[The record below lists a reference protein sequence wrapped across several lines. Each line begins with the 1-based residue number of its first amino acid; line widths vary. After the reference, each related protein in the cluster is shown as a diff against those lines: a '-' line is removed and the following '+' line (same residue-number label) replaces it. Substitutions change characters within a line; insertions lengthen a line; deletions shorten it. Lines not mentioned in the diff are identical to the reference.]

1 MKMSLS
7 VRVAESPKRKDI
19 AAIPIEALAPQAK
32 AAGYQG
38 LSIRASVVSV
48 DSPPERVVF
57 VRSLLN
63 SLDLDVSMVTG
74 NLALAVNN
82 AAAADA
88 IRNITP
94 HLDLAEQ
101 LGAKLVRVML
111 HESSDIESAGRA
123 ADEAAERSLTLCQ
136 QMHWGSLFETVNGAL
151 EVLTA
156 IGRKN
161 FGVTYEPANLLACG
175 DNVDPDSIRRLAP
188 YLVNVYFQNI
198 QLDAT
203 SPVTFD
209 TRRKG
214 PVGIRFIPIDASGG
228 IDLPPLI
235 QALKD
240 VGYDGWFT
248 VHQPLLEGQSV
259 DAIIRQSAAFISPL
273 LD

>member
-7 VRVAESPKRKDI
+7 VRVAESPKRKDV

-32 AAGYQG
+32 VAGFQG
-38 LSIRASVVSV
+38 LSIRASVVSI
-48 DSPPERVVF
+48 DSPPERVVI

-63 SLDLDVSMVTG
+63 SQNLDVSMVTG
-74 NLALAVNN
+74 TLALAVNN
-82 AAAADA
+82 ADAADA

-94 HLDLAEQ
+94 HLNLAEQ
-101 LGAKLVRVML
+101 LDSKLVRVML
-111 HESSDIESAGRA
+111 HETSDIAFASRA
-123 ADEAAERSLTLCQ
+123 ADEAAERGLTLCQ

-151 EVLTA
+151 EALAA
-156 IGRKN
+156 IDRKN

-175 DNVDPDSIRRLAP
+175 DTVAPDNIRRLAP

-198 QLDAT
+198 QLDEN

-209 TRRKG
+209 TRRNG

-235 QALKD
+235 QTLKE

-259 DAIIRQSAAFISPL
+259 DAVIRQSAAFISPL
-273 LD
+273 LN

>member
-1 MKMSLS
+1 
-7 VRVAESPKRKDI
+7 
-19 AAIPIEALAPQAK
+19 
-32 AAGYQG
+32 
-38 LSIRASVVSV
+38 
-48 DSPPERVVF
+48 
-57 VRSLLN
+57 
-63 SLDLDVSMVTG
+63 
-74 NLALAVNN
+74 LAVNN
-82 AAAADA
+82 TAAADA

-101 LGAKLVRVML
+101 LDAKLVRVML
-111 HESSDIESAGRA
+111 HEPSDIEFARHA
-123 ADEAAERSLTLCQ
+123 ADEAAERGLTLCQ

-214 PVGIRFIPIDASGG
+214 PVGIRFIPIDAPGG

-235 QALKD
+235 HTLND

-259 DAIIRQSAAFISPL
+259 DAVIRQSAAFISPL